1 MITKDDLKHDMKL
14 TNESDVFYYDSL
26 LETGYHMHEKN
37 NGEEIFMKNTGK
49 QIRFISEEKFFNEI
63 NKNHV
68 SGSTADT
75 YYEIER
81 YGR

>member
-1 MITKDDLKHDMKL
+1 MITKDDVKHDMEL
-14 TNESDVFYYDSL
+14 TNEHDVFYYDSL
-26 LETGYHMHEKN
+26 HQTGYHMHEKN
-37 NGEEIFMKNTGK
+37 NGDDVFMKNTGK
-49 QIRFISEEKFFNEI
+49 LIRIITEEEFFNEI
-63 NKNHV
+63 NKSYV

>member
-1 MITKDDLKHDMKL
+1 MITKDDVKEDMKL
-14 TNESDVFYYDSL
+14 TNEQDVFYYDSL
-26 LETGYHMHEKN
+26 HETGYHMHEKN
-37 NGEEIFMKNTGK
+37 NGNEVFMKNKGK
-49 QIRFISEEKFFNEI
+49 QIRFLTEEEFFNEI
-63 NKNHV
+63 NKSYV

>member
-1 MITKDDLKHDMKL
+1 MITKDDVKKDMKL

-26 LETGYHMHEKN
+26 HETGYHMHEKN
-37 NGEEIFMKNTGK
+37 NGDEVFMKNTGK
-49 QIRFISEEKFFNEI
+49 AIRFLTEEEFFNEI
-63 NKNHV
+63 NKSYV
-68 SGSTADT
+68 SGSTVDT

>member
-1 MITKDDLKHDMKL
+1 MITKDDVKKDMKQ

-26 LETGYHMHEKN
+26 HETGYHMHEKN
-37 NGEEIFMKNTGK
+37 NGDEVFMKNTGK
-49 QIRFISEEKFFNEI
+49 LIRFLTEEEFFNEI
-63 NKNHV
+63 NKSYV
-68 SGSTADT
+68 SGSTAET

>member
-1 MITKDDLKHDMKL
+1 MITKDDVKQNMKL

-26 LETGYHMHEKN
+26 HETGYHMHEKN
-37 NGEEIFMKNTGK
+37 NGDEVFMKNTGK
-49 QIRFISEEKFFNEI
+49 LIRFITEKDFFNEI
-63 NKNHV
+63 NKSYV

-81 YGR
+81 NGR